1 MKIDTMQI
9 YYAAKELMR
18 TAGSLHD
25 DVSQLELVQLVDEA
39 QHFVA
44 LIRRQAYNA
53 KRRERR
59 AQLRREMA

>member
-1 MKIDTMQI
+1 
-9 YYAAKELMR
+9 MR